1 MFDFLGLGVIIND
14 SIFCVH
20 GGLSPSIHTIDQIKM
35 IDRFK
40 GKFILFCFTSK
51 IFNPIINNFY
61 YV

>member
-40 GKFILFCFTSK
+40 GKNHSNSK
-51 IFNPIINNFY
+51 QY
-61 YV
+61 